1 MQQRV
6 LASPS
11 ALLDRWR
18 GADDLSPELGGY
30 EQWWLD
36 RGRAVSAAIDRAGT
50 PSLRMFDRLGQRE
63 ETVLYPPDYRRML
76 VRGYE
81 TGVVARAADENSLL
95 PGYRLGYVTA
105 FFDPGLYCPYTV
117 SLGTLVPLLKY
128 APAELRERFVPLL
141 TRRDDGVWQG
151 ATWMTE
157 AGSGSD
163 LGRHVHTVARP
174 AGDRWTLTGE
184 KYFCSNV
191 DAELAVVAARPEGA
205 PAGVRGL
212 SLFLVPRWR
221 ADGALNLRIRRL
233 KDKIATRSVPT
244 GEVELEASEGWL
256 LGEADQGIY
265 LIMEVL
271 NTSRVA
277 NSIASTALVQRAL
290 AETDGFARGRELF
303 GGTLREQPLFREQMQ
318 QRREI
323 LRGCFALA
331 WKAADLLESVWRET
345 PPYSERYHL
354 FRLVAHLAKYHT
366 AEQAI
371 RNAQWAMEAHG
382 GAGAMIDYGIER
394 LLREAMILAIWEGT
408 PHRQMLDG
416 LAVMQRQQAHEHLFA
431 HLGEP
436 EGADEQRAAIRSLIK
451 ADDESGVE
459 PVFRDLAEWTAR
471 HLAAS
476 CLPADEEPVS
486 RKAAN
491 PAKE

>member
-1 MQQRV
+1 MDATI
-6 LASPS
+6 LTSPT
-11 ALLDRWR
+11 ALLGQWR
-18 GADDLSPELGGY
+18 GGAAADATGADY
-30 EQWWLD
+30 ERWW
-36 RGRAVSAAIDRAGT
+36 RQEGQAISAAIDRAGT
-50 PSLRMFDRLGQRE
+50 PGLRMFDRCGWRE
-63 ETVLYPPDYRRML
+63 DAVLYPPDYRRML
-76 VRGYE
+76 LRGYA
-81 TGVVARAADENSLL
+81 TGIVAAAADEDSLL
-95 PGYRLGYVTA
+95 PGYHLGYVTS

-128 APAELRERFVPLL
+128 APGPLRDRFVPRLA
-141 TRRDDGVWQG
+141 RRDEGVWQG

-163 LGRHVHTVARP
+163 LGRHVHTRARR
-174 AGDRWTLTGE
+174 ADDRWYLSGD

-205 PAGVRGL
+205 PDGVRGL
-212 SLFLVPRWR
+212 ALFLVPRVR
-221 ADGALNLRIRRL
+221 EDGGLNHRIRRL

-244 GEVELEASEGWL
+244 GEVELDEAEAWL

-277 NSIASTALVQRAL
+277 NSIAAVALVQRAL
-290 AETDGFARGRELF
+290 AEADGFARERELF
-303 GGTLREQPLFREQMQ
+303 GRPLREQPLFAGQLDRWLQH
-318 QRREI
+318 
-323 LRGCFALA
+323 LRGGFALA
-331 WKAADLLESVWRET
+331 WEAADLLESVWRET

-354 FRLVAHLAKYHT
+354 FRLLAHLAKYHT

-371 RNAQWAMEAHG
+371 RAAQWSMEAHG
-382 GAGAMIDYGIER
+382 GAGAIAEYGVER

-416 LAVMQRQQAHEHLFA
+416 LEVMQRQQAHEALFA

-436 EGADEQRAAIRSLIK
+436 DGTEDQRRAIQSLLDTGDEA
-451 ADDESGVE
+451 GVE

-471 HLAAS
+471 VLAEDR
-476 CLPADEEPVS
+476 LPRAGG
-486 RKAAN
+486 
-491 PAKE
+491 

>member
-1 MQQRV
+1 MNPDV

-18 GADDLSPELGGY
+18 GGQSPDPELPAY
-30 EQWWLD
+30 ERWW
-36 RGRAVSAAIDRAGT
+36 RETGQAISAAVDRAGT
-50 PSLRMFDRLGQRE
+50 PALRMFDRLGQRE
-63 ETVLYPPDYRRML
+63 EAVLYPPDYRRML
-76 VRGYE
+76 LRGYA
-81 TGVVARAADENSLL
+81 TGVVARAAEEDSLL
-95 PGYRLGYVTA
+95 PGYRLGYVTS

-128 APAELRERFVPLL
+128 APAELRERFVPQL
-141 TRRDDGVWQG
+141 TRRDDSVWQG

-163 LGRHVHTVARP
+163 LGRHVETVAR
-174 AGDRWTLTGE
+174 ASGDRWQLTGE

-205 PAGVRGL
+205 PDGVRGL
-212 SLFLVPRWR
+212 ALFLVPRWR
-221 ADGALNLRIRRL
+221 EDGALNVRMRRL

-244 GEVELEASEGWL
+244 GEVELDASEGWL
-256 LGEADQGIY
+256 LGEAEQGIY

-277 NSIASTALVQRAL
+277 NSIGSAALLQRAL
-290 AETDGFARGRELF
+290 AEADTFAHGRELF
-303 GGTLREQPLFREQMQ
+303 GAPLREQPLFGRQMEQ
-318 QRREI
+318 RLET

-331 WKAADLLESVWRET
+331 WEAADLLESVWRET

-371 RNAQWAMEAHG
+371 RNAQWCMEAHG

-416 LAVMQRQQAHEHLFA
+416 LEVMKRQRAHELLFA

-436 EGADEQRAAIRSLIK
+436 AGADEQRRAIESLL
-451 ADDESGVE
+451 ASDDEAGVE
-459 PVFRDLAEWTAR
+459 PVFREFAEWTAGVVATER
-471 HLAAS
+471 L
-476 CLPADEEPVS
+476 S
-486 RKAAN
+486 RAGT
-491 PAKE
+491 

>member
-1 MQQRV
+1 MEPEI
-6 LASPS
+6 LASPA
-11 ALLDRWR
+11 ALLARWR
-18 GADDLSPELGGY
+18 GQDALSPTLADY
-30 EQWWLD
+30 EAWWRAQGQAISATVD
-36 RGRAVSAAIDRAGT
+36 RHGT
-50 PSLRMFDRLGQRE
+50 PALRMFDRLGQRE
-63 ETVLYPPDYRRML
+63 EAVLYPPDYRRML
-76 VRGYE
+76 LRGYAA
-81 TGVVARAADENSLL
+81 GVVARAAEEDSLL
-95 PGYRLGYVTA
+95 PGYRLGYVA
-105 FFDPGLYCPYTV
+105 SFFDPGLYCPYTV

-128 APAELRERFVPLL
+128 GDGDLRDRFVPLL

-157 AGSGSD
+157 SGSGSD

-174 AGDRWTLTGE
+174 AGDRWALTGE

-205 PAGVRGL
+205 RDGVRGL
-212 SLFLVPRWR
+212 ALFLVPRWR
-221 ADGALNLRIRRL
+221 EDGALNVRIRRL

-244 GEVELEASEGWL
+244 GEVELDASEGWL
-256 LGEADQGIY
+256 LGEAEQGIY

-277 NSIASTALVQRAL
+277 NSIGSVALLQRAL
-290 AETDGFARGRELF
+290 AEADTFARGRELF
-303 GGTLREQPLFREQMQ
+303 GRALRDQPLFDKQLA
-318 QRREI
+318 QRLET

-331 WKAADLLESVWRET
+331 WEAADLLESVWRET

-371 RNAQWAMEAHG
+371 RNAQWCMEAHG

-416 LAVMQRQQAHEHLFA
+416 LEVMKRQRAHELLFA

-436 EGADEQRAAIRSLIK
+436 EGTDAQRSAVESLLES
-451 ADDESGVE
+451 DDESGVE
-459 PVFRDLAEWTAR
+459 PVFRGLAEWSAGVLAR
-471 HLAAS
+471 QRL
-476 CLPADEEPVS
+476 S
-486 RKAAN
+486 RAGH
-491 PAKE
+491 